1 MHYICIKKNH
11 AFISVSS
18 EKIHAFKHAFFFKKK
33 KKGRKKTKEGKC
45 GESFI
50 HGSLN
55 LQECE

>member
-1 MHYICIKKNH
+1 MG
-11 AFISVSS
+11 FV
-18 EKIHAFKHAFFFKKK
+18 K
-33 KKGRKKTKEGKC
+33 KKGTKKTKEGKC